1 MIDWLMVS
9 ISLGSL
15 IADAVI
21 DYFRNRIEY
30 WRMKAKRR
38 LAIIKF
44 LLKLGFGIPLII
56 MVIR

>member
-56 MVIR
+56 MVVR